1 MKFNTINDSILKL
14 KIHSQVTFIKFSPS
28 CSIIIVK
35 LRDNVS
41 GHFISSRKQARR
53 NEVEVRCF
61 NRQCIRRYFKKY
73 PCHFQFFNFTLQI
86 IISISEVTSEFHFQ
100 DYNLNVRSVI
110 ISSSKLKFEYEKSK
124 LTILDGYQSIIK
136 HRILFSSFKNPSLTV
151 RIRSCHIYTYIYIY
165 IYICGIYHKRIALK
179 FGLCER

>member
-1 MKFNTINDSILKL
+1 MNVLSFLLKFRTINDSILKL
-14 KIHSQVTFIKFSPS
+14 KIHSQVTCIKFSLS

-41 GHFISSRKQARR
+41 GHFISSTKQARR

-61 NRQCIRRYFKKY
+61 NQQCIRRYFKEY

-100 DYNLNVRSVI
+100 DYNLNVRSN
-110 ISSSKLKFEYEKSK
+110 
-124 LTILDGYQSIIK
+124 
-136 HRILFSSFKNPSLTV
+136 FKYHTLCRNLH
-151 RIRSCHIYTYIYIY
+151 IRSYNFVFKIKIWVWEIKINDLSCDWSQLIDIQVHYQTSN
-165 IYICGIYHKRIALK
+165 
-179 FGLCER
+179 FV